1 MQETT
6 AAGFTG
12 RIPDLYD
19 RALGPVMFADYA
31 DDIARRVA
39 TAPATRVLETAA
51 GTGMVT
57 RRLRDR
63 LPQASHLTAT
73 DLTEAML
80 EVARSKFQP
89 ADHVTFL
96 PADATELP
104 FPNGTFDAVVCQFGV
119 MFFPDKDKSYR
130 EVRRVLKRN
139 GRYLFSVWDSHAYNP
154 FARVTY
160 ETAARSFPD
169 DPPQFHRVPFGYF
182 QIDAIKESLLESGF
196 TDIRASVVRLEKRV
210 TDPALF
216 ARGLIFGT
224 PLIDQVR
231 ARGGDPE
238 RLTGALTNAFVG
250 ELGLNERPIRMQAI
264 VFEVA

>member
-1 MQETT
+1 MREIT
-6 AAGFTG
+6 APGFTA
-12 RIPDLYD
+12 RIPDQYD

-39 TAPATRVLETAA
+39 TAPAMQVLETAA

-63 LPQASHLTAT
+63 LSPASRLTAT
-73 DLTEAML
+73 DLSEAML
-80 EVARSKFQP
+80 QVARSKFKP

-96 PADATELP
+96 LADAMQLP
-104 FPNGTFDAVVCQFGV
+104 FPDRAFDTVVCQFGV

-130 EVRRVLKRN
+130 EVRRVLKRD
-139 GRYLFSVWDSHAYNP
+139 GRYLFSVWDSHAHNP
-154 FARVTY
+154 FARITY

-182 QIDAIKESLLESGF
+182 QIDVIKEALLEAGF
-196 TDIRASVVRLEKRV
+196 TDIRASVVRFERDV

-238 RLTGALTNAFVG
+238 RLTSALADAFID
-250 ELGLNERPIRMQAI
+250 EIALNERPIRMQAI